1 MFERYQIAKVM
12 HEIIRCMNNEDAYM
26 EWIDIVPDEP
36 TDEDFREI
44 AQSDMLFAETCKAIK
59 SIFTEYAEDGLFI
72 DGQLW

>member
-1 MFERYQIAKVM
+1 MFERYQIAKAM

-44 AQSDMLFAETCKAIK
+44 AQNDMLFAETCKAFK
-59 SIFTEYAEDGLFI
+59 SIFAEYAEDGLFI